1 MSCTLNREAY
11 RRLIQD
17 DIDWINTIPRTLERD
32 HVLAVLEWAKENR
45 IDGEDQPAKFPCQF
59 DSNGECLVCDC
70 WPSDCPFKKTAVRL
84 KAFEDV
90 AEALWPFVRAFG
102 LCGAHPT
109 AIAAVV
115 AMGKLLGHTDASQS
129 TVLEIGDKVRSETV
143 HEIADK
149 VEELLRGK
157 VLAREIPQIIDEV
170 RKL

>member
-1 MSCTLNREAY
+1 MSVDDKISEAKAKIEELKGTVLN
-11 RRLIQD
+11 LFGVDVD
-17 DIDWINTIPRTLERD
+17 DAARQ
-32 HVLAVLEWAKENR
+32 LA
-45 IDGEDQPAKFPCQF
+45 
-59 DSNGECLVCDC
+59 
-70 WPSDCPFKKTAVRL
+70 RL

-90 AEALWPFVRAFG
+90 SEALWPFVRAFG

-115 AMGKLLGHTDASQS
+115 ALGKLLGHTDASQS
-129 TVLEIGDKVRSETV
+129 TVLEIGDKVRAETV

>member
-1 MSCTLNREAY
+1 MTTMTANDK
-11 RRLIQD
+11 I
-17 DIDWINTIPRTLERD
+17 
-32 HVLAVLEWAKENR
+32 
-45 IDGEDQPAKFPCQF
+45 AKFPCQF
-59 DSNGECLVCDC
+59 DNNGECNICDC
-70 WPSDCPFKKTAVRL
+70 WPSDCPFKKTAARL

-115 AMGKLLGHTDASQS
+115 ALGKLLGHTDASQS
-129 TVLEIGDKVRSETV
+129 TVLEIGDKVRAETV